1 MHDLV
6 SHSGLLLGSLLL
18 VLVLQQAKE
27 LLLPL
32 TAHGSAPANKNKNK
46 MYQIMS
52 YALKTR
58 VYENQRI
65 PLLEIR
71 DQRCPI
77 ETWRRK
83 NYRSSSLSPLRRTD
97 YDETFVHFFKKD
109 YYTNL

>member
-58 VYENQRI
+58 VHENQRK
-65 PLLEIR
+65 PLPEIR
-71 DQRCPI
+71 NQSYSTV
-77 ETWRRK
+77 TWRRM
-83 NYRSSSLSPLRRTD
+83 NYHPSSLSPLRRMN
-97 YDETFVHFFKKD
+97 YGETFVH
-109 YYTNL
+109 